1 MTELMLAVPE
11 NRRSAWERI
20 FGLSIAVLN
29 RLRYGRKFLLLGVLI
44 LAPLGYILYLQFS
57 QVSDDIEFNQKE
69 AIGVEW
75 IGAARNVLHGVQKHR
90 VLSVAVMAGEKS
102 FEKTREDAAIEVD
115 RAAVV
120 LDDVDAKLGA
130 PDSPNGTYGG
140 LLQTTKGW
148 AEAKA
153 KWADIKGK
161 GSRYASAGDCELAHA
176 ELVKS
181 LTSLIAD
188 NAGNYSNLILDP
200 DLDSYYLMD
209 LFLGKLVWASD
220 HVAKSTSVSLRS
232 AGIEVDTD
240 RTVELAGLYTLTL
253 LRADEVETNV
263 EVSIA
268 ETKKPKFGQSPTLL
282 ASLKEPMIKNK
293 GALVGHAK
301 LILSEQ
307 VVKPAAPI
315 GRTEFVNRAIQTLQ
329 ENHSF
334 WEKVGPELTW
344 LINRRIEKDQSKR
357 TQGLVAGG
365 LATVVLLYLFIGFYL
380 SVRSSVAS
388 LGAATFR
395 MIAGTEERF
404 AIPSRD
410 ELAEIATSYNS
421 INMAL
426 VEARRLRTQVESDNE
441 ELQSDIMKLLRV
453 VSMASDGDLTIRAQ
467 ISAGALGNVSDAF
480 NQLLESLQ
488 TLMKSVSEQLER
500 TNGTVAIIAESSR
513 KMADGATKQASE
525 VLTATNLVEQL
536 NKEIARVSD
545 NARVAAGAAKRTE
558 ESAVEGAQA
567 VQDVISGMGALRSN
581 VQAGAKKMKNL
592 GDRSMEVTGIVA
604 TISRISDQTNMLALN
619 AAIEAARA
627 GEHGRGFSVVAE
639 QVRKLAERTAVAT
652 QEIDKLV
659 KAIQLETNETVG
671 AIEQQ
676 THVVEEESALVGRA
690 GDSLARIR
698 QVSSESAVLV
708 TDITK
713 IAEAYAAGTGQ
724 VVRTMGDISSI
735 AKATQE
741 GARGTA
747 ASIEQLTAQSAR
759 LTKSVAQFKVA

>member
-11 NRRSAWERI
+11 NRRSAWEWI

-29 RLRYGRKFLLLGVLI
+29 RLRYGRKFLLLGALI
-44 LAPLGYILYLQFS
+44 LAPLGFILYLQFS
-57 QVSDDIEFNQKE
+57 QVTDKIVFNQKE
-69 AIGVEW
+69 SIGVEW

-102 FEKTREDAAIEVD
+102 FEKTREDAAVEVD

-120 LDDVDAKLGA
+120 LDDVDTKLGA

-232 AGIEVDTD
+232 AGTEADMD

-268 ETKKPKFGQSPTLL
+268 ETKKLKFGQSLTL
-282 ASLKEPMIKNK
+282 AKLKEEMIKNK

-315 GRTEFVNRAIQTLQ
+315 GRQEFVNRAIQTLQ

-334 WEKVGPELTW
+334 WVKVGPELTW

-388 LGAATFR
+388 LGSATSR

-421 INMAL
+421 INAAL

-488 TLMKSVSEQLER
+488 TLMKSVSEQLDR

>member
-1 MTELMLAVPE
+1 MTEMMLAAPE
-11 NRRSAWERI
+11 NTRSTWERI

-29 RLRYGRKFLLLGVLI
+29 RLRYGRKFLLLGALI
-44 LAPLGYILYLQFS
+44 LAPLGFILYLQFTTTTK
-57 QVSDDIEFNQKE
+57 DIDFNQKE
-69 AIGVEW
+69 SYGVAW
-75 IGAARNVLHGVQKHR
+75 INAARDVFHGVQKHR
-90 VLSVAVMAGEKS
+90 ILSVAVVAGEES
-102 FEKTREDAAIEVD
+102 FKKERDDAAAEVD
-115 RAAVV
+115 RAALA
-120 LDDVDAKLGA
+120 LDTANNEHGEKLK
-130 PDSPNGTYGG
+130 
-140 LLQTTKGW
+140 TTEGW
-148 AEAKA
+148 TNAKA
-153 KWADIKGK
+153 KWAALKGA
-161 GSRYASAGDCELAHA
+161 RFASAEECERAHA
-176 ELVKS
+176 DLAAA
-181 LTSLIAD
+181 LNDLIA
-188 NAGNYSNLILDP
+188 NYAGNNSNLILDP
-200 DLDSYYLMD
+200 DLDSYWLMD
-209 LFLGKLVWASD
+209 AYLGKLVALSD
-220 HVAKSTSVSLRS
+220 AVAKSTSVSLLTASGDAVTGER
-232 AGIEVDTD
+232 AI
-240 RTVELAGLYTLTL
+240 ELAGLYEVT
-253 LRADEVETNV
+253 RFHADGLETGIQT
-263 EVSIA
+263 SFK
-268 ETKKPKFGQSPTLL
+268 ETKSFGKSEKLEPN
-282 ASLKEPMIKNK
+282 LKEPLAKDRAALAAHAEMIKEQ
-293 GALVGHAK
+293 K
-301 LILSEQ
+301 LL
-307 VVKPAAPI
+307 KPAAPL
-315 GRTEFVNRAIQTLQ
+315 GRKEFVLRALTTLG
-329 ENHSF
+329 ENQSF
-334 WEKVGPELTW
+334 WRKVDPELNY
-344 LINRRIEKDQSKR
+344 LIQKRVADYKIDR

-388 LGAATFR
+388 LGSATSR

-410 ELAEIATSYNS
+410 ELAEIAASYNS
-421 INMAL
+421 INTAL
-426 VEARRLRTQVESDNE
+426 VEARRLRTQVENDNE

-488 TLMKSVSEQLER
+488 TLMKSVSEQLDR
-500 TNGTVAIIAESSR
+500 TNGTVALIAESSR
-513 KMADGATKQASE
+513 KMADGATRQASE
-525 VLTATNLVEQL
+525 VLTATELVERL

-558 ESAVEGAQA
+558 ESAVEGARA

-639 QVRKLAERTAVAT
+639 QVRKLAERTAAAT

-747 ASIEQLTAQSAR
+747 ATIEQLTALSAR